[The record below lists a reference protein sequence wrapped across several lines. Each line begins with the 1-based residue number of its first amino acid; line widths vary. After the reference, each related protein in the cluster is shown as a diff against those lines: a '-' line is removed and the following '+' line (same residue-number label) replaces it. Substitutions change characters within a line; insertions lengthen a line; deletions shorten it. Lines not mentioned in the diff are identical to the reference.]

1 MSTPSKIENQ
11 QKLIQTKDLVFIWR
25 LIRNNLGV
33 IILTPILALLIGY
46 VYTYRL
52 SDVYGAKVQLLLKSN
67 DTYDYQDQIYQGL
80 GAYGAY
86 MDVQNQMRII
96 RSRDLIGEIIDK
108 MNISTSYYVVGR
120 VRRKEVYNTLPFTTD
135 VEVINGMLFEQPV
148 YVFIQDKKSYRI
160 EYVVNNEEKSIVGTF
175 GEVFINEDFKIKLK
189 KSYSYSAESMDRIT
203 DAEYEIVF
211 HSRNQLINKYRSKID
226 IENLEYTSILEINVL
241 DEIGVRGKLFLDTLT
256 SVYVDYSKRLQLE
269 VNQNTIDNIERQL
282 DTINLFI
289 TAKENEILNYKNKNS
304 ILNLPKEE
312 DDYFE
317 RYVSS
322 LSDKRN
328 LEIKRNALRTLES
341 YIINLN
347 EENFLPPSFEA
358 LKSDIYLTQTIKK
371 VYDLQLELKSK
382 SSSQLDNN
390 ANIIKN
396 QAEIN
401 SLKKDVLI
409 YINNLEG
416 VVVKEISSLDSYISS
431 NRNKIKKIPVSEQGL
446 ENISRELEVNNK
458 MYLYL
463 LEKKTNSLITRA
475 GIIPQV
481 RVVETAS
488 QLGVVKP
495 DKEKIIRLF
504 VLGGLLVGLFVA
516 LIRKLFFEKIQN
528 VNELSEASYLNV
540 VGGLPFVN
548 QKDSKLIV
556 TERPKDQIT
565 ESFRTLRTNLN
576 YLGDL
581 GNKKGAKK
589 ILVSSFFPGEGK
601 TFTSTNVA
609 SILSMSD
616 KKVVLVDFDLHK
628 PKVHKTFDIEN
639 TKGVSSYLIGK
650 DVLDD
655 VIRKNML
662 TNLDVITAGPIPPN
676 PSELVLKAKMND
688 LFAEL
693 EKRYEYIIVD
703 TPPFGLL
710 NDGIELIKYLD
721 VFLVVMNTKYIK
733 QKGIRTIENL
743 LSKHDNIEVGLVLN
757 GIKRT
762 RLQYY
767 YSKYSYKYNYSYGY
781 NYGYGY
787 GDTYSDYVEKD

>member
-1 MSTPSKIENQ
+1 M
-11 QKLIQTKDLVFIWR
+11 
-25 LIRNNLGV
+25 
-33 IILTPILALLIGY
+33 
-46 VYTYRL
+46 
-52 SDVYGAKVQLLLKSN
+52 
-67 DTYDYQDQIYQGL
+67 
-80 GAYGAY
+80 
-86 MDVQNQMRII
+86 
-96 RSRDLIGEIIDK
+96 
-108 MNISTSYYVVGR
+108 
-120 VRRKEVYNTLPFTTD
+120 
-135 VEVINGMLFEQPV
+135 
-148 YVFIQDKKSYRI
+148 
-160 EYVVNNEEKSIVGTF
+160 
-175 GEVFINEDFKIKLK
+175 
-189 KSYSYSAESMDRIT
+189 
-203 DAEYEIVF
+203 VF
-211 HSRNQLINKYRSKID
+211 HSRNHLINKYRSKIN
-226 IENLEYTSILEINVL
+226 IENLEYTSILEIGVL
-241 DEIGVRGKLFLDTLT
+241 DEIGIRGKLFLDTLT

-269 VNQNTIDNIERQL
+269 VNKNTIDNIEKQL
-282 DTINLFI
+282 DTINRFI
-289 TAKENEILNYKNKNS
+289 NAKESEILRYKNKNS

-312 DDYFE
+312 EDYFQ
-317 RYVSS
+317 RYVES
-322 LSDKRN
+322 LSQKRN
-328 LEIKRNALRTLES
+328 LEIKKNALKALEA

-347 EENFLPPSFEA
+347 EENFLPPSFDV
-358 LKSDIYLTQTIKK
+358 LKNDVYITQTIKK
-371 VYDLQLELKSK
+371 VYDLQLDLKSK
-382 SSSQLDNN
+382 SSSQLTSN

-416 VVVKEISSLDSYISS
+416 VVSKEITALDAYVSA

-446 ENISRELEVNNK
+446 ENITRELDVNNK
-458 MYLYL
+458 MYLFL

-481 RVVETAS
+481 RLVESAS
-488 QLGVVKP
+488 QLGVVQP
-495 DKEKIIRLF
+495 DKDKIMRLF
-504 VLGGLLVGLFVA
+504 VLGGLLFGIFIA

-528 VNELSEASYLNV
+528 INELSEASYLNV

-556 TERPKDQIT
+556 TEKPKEQIT

-581 GNKKGAKK
+581 DNKKGAKK

-609 SILSMSD
+609 SIIAMSD

-650 DVLDD
+650 DSLDD
-655 VIRKNML
+655 VIRKDML

-676 PSELVLKAKMND
+676 PSEIVLKAKMNE

-693 EKRYEYIIVD
+693 EKKYEYIIVD

-721 VFLVVMNTKYIK
+721 VFLVVLNTKYIK

-767 YSKYSYKYNYSYGY
+767 YSKYSYKYNYNYGY